1 MAGGR
6 DGSHKRT
13 LQAEAVAWPGLQSKK
28 EPFKTQ
34 EGGWVGE
41 ADPLGIWEVTRIQTL
56 RGCRVWVKNLGL
68 DPKKNRKQ

>member
-1 MAGGR
+1 MAATKEHSKLR
-6 DGSHKRT
+6 Q
-13 LQAEAVAWPGLQSKK
+13 LPGLGLRVSK